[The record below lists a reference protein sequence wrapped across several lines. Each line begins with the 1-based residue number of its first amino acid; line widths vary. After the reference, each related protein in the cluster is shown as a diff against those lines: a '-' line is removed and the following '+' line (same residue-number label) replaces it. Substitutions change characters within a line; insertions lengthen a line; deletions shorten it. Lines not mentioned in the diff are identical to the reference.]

1 MNKVNETY
9 KNLLDKWDNVSIVR
23 VSKVDFELSDGSVL
37 PIIPPLEEEMS
48 IEEFEKSFKETLETL
63 KSC

>member
-1 MNKVNETY
+1 MNKVRETY
-9 KNLLDKWDNVSIVR
+9 KNLLDKWDKVHIVR

-37 PIIPPLEEEMS
+37 PIVPPLEKEMS
-48 IEEFEKSFKETLETL
+48 VEEFEKSIRKTLETL